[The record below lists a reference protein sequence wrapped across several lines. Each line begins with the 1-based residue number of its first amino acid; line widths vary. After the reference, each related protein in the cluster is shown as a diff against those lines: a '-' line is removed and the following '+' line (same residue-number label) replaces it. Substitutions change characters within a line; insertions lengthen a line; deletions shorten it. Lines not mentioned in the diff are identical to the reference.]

1 MLASMAVALIPNSDI
16 TIYNKYIEN
25 RVEKYQR
32 VELTA
37 VVWQATSAI
46 SRAKEQVPANS
57 ALVMIPFAYG
67 AYYLKPKA
75 WQALADKTG
84 YWTLQEGDIVVR
96 DIVTEELDTEYTVAN
111 LRADYDEVL
120 MIQSIAA
127 MNEGSPNVRHWEV
140 NCK

>member
-1 MLASMAVALIPNSDI
+1 MIPNSDI

-32 VELTA
+32 FELTA

-57 ALVMIPFAYG
+57 ALVMIPFALGTEYQ
-67 AYYLKPKA
+67 KPKA
-75 WQALADKTG
+75 WQVNRTG
-84 YWTLQEGDIVVR
+84 WTLQEGDIIVRGIVV
-96 DIVTEELDTEYTVAN
+96 EEIDTEYTVTN

-120 MIQSIAA
+120 MIQSVAA
-127 MNEGSPNVRHWEV
+127 MDEGSANMQHWEV